1 MAKPRCI
8 IFFYEGYLG
17 VSPTNVNLAKAVA
30 RAGYDVTIYTVPHES
45 GDAGE
50 LGSVKVTRFTAG
62 PLGTRVG
69 ALGVGRR
76 FRVARIARR
85 FVPGT
90 QPALF
95 ALRTL
100 LSELRARGSGA
111 SRTVYI
117 GVDLEGGMAA
127 ALAAALLGR
136 RFVFVSLELQLS
148 PAQKRGIRG
157 ALGRLAYRRSAAAL
171 AQGSDRFD
179 LLARELRWRHPTRLT
194 LPNSPFADDTAA
206 QQTPEENYFR
216 ARFGIPARK
225 RIALQ
230 AGMIN
235 DITCSAALAA
245 GFIPIR
251 DWALVL
257 HERMKRLPDEPY
269 LAALARSNPHN
280 LYLSL
285 DPLRYDQVDRVFAAA
300 DVGLA
305 FYQPLESDDNYR
317 FISSSGKLTHYLK
330 HGKPLLVSALPSL
343 AGIVERYE
351 CGLVIRNPAD
361 ADEIGAALEQ
371 IARRYEEFTR
381 NAARCFTECFEFGR
395 AVEPVIQLLDQ
406 L

>member
-85 FVPGT
+85 FVPGHAT
-90 QPALF
+90 GSL

-100 LSELRARGSGA
+100 LSELRAR
-111 SRTVYI
+111 V
-117 GVDLEGGMAA
+117 A
-127 ALAAALLGR
+127 ALPEPYTSASIL
-136 RFVFVSLELQLS
+136 
-148 PAQKRGIRG
+148 RGEWPLRS
-157 ALGRLAYRRSAAAL
+157 RLRCSGVGSCSSRSSCSCLPRRSAGFGVRL
-171 AQGSDRFD
+171 GGSPIGGRRRRSHRDPTRFD